1 MGVGGYSYPEYGYY
15 PPPVV
20 PKIDPIAQYVSMY
33 KSEKYKRGR
42 FLMPMFLS
50 LIAAGGLAAQYVVFE
65 LLPRTANYESNVYA
79 PKEEGPQ
86 GQFTDFEE

>member
-1 MGVGGYSYPEYGYY
+1 
-15 PPPVV
+15 
-20 PKIDPIAQYVSMY
+20 
-33 KSEKYKRGR
+33 
-42 FLMPMFLS
+42 MPMFLS

-79 PKEEGPQ
+79 PKEEVPQ